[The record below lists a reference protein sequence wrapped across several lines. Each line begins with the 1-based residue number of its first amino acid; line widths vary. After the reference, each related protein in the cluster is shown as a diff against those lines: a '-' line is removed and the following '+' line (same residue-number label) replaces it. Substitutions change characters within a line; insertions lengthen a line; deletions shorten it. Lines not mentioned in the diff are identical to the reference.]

1 MHPPG
6 EDRKPEGG
14 ARKLEVSLEGL
25 DLSDDQVARL
35 ESTMRTAVLTE
46 LARFD
51 LAGGMVVEPIGK
63 GKVVGDW
70 LINGIIVRDLGR
82 MLKERGINR

>member
-1 MHPPG
+1 
-6 EDRKPEGG
+6 
-14 ARKLEVSLEGL
+14 
-25 DLSDDQVARL
+25 
-35 ESTMRTAVLTE
+35 MRTAVLTE

-70 LINGIIVRDLGR
+70 LVNGIIVRDLGR
-82 MLKERGINR
+82 MLKEHGINR